1 MKLLFDQNISPKIV
15 RHLGEEMPTPVEV
28 NHVRF
33 AGLEDASDYTIFQY
47 AKSNHYTIVTFDS
60 DFIDLSV
67 LNGFP
72 PNIIYLKTGN
82 LTTKAIAALLKD
94 HLAHI
99 LDFLQTGDNGVLELN
114 G

>member
-1 MKLLFDQNISPKIV
+1 LKLLFDQNISPKIV
-15 RHLGEEMPTPVEV
+15 RHLGGEMQATAEV

-47 AKSNHYTIVTFDS
+47 AKTNHYTIVTFDS
-60 DFIDLSV
+60 DFVDLSV

-82 LTTKAIAALLKD
+82 LTTKAIATLLND

-99 LDFLQTGDNGVLELN
+99 VDFLEMGVKGVLEIN